1 MFNNAI
7 NSRKGKQTYLKQFKD
22 VYKMSGA
29 VQRLIRSKAKLVA
42 RYTKIMLQIL
52 KFTIITN
59 RLEIKATFVIKSSP
73 SLCEANL
80 ACPCISSI
88 KIIVMKLSYNN
99 KNKVS
104 KLCHLYIPSECC
116 HIFLLLDL
124 ILCIL
129 VE

>member
-1 MFNNAI
+1 MKDLYNM
-7 NSRKGKQTYLKQFKD
+7 SR
-22 VYKMSGA
+22 A

-42 RYTKIMLQIL
+42 GYAKIMPQML
-52 KFTIITN
+52 KFTIILN
-59 RLEIKATFVIKSSP
+59 RLEIKAAFVIKSSP
-73 SLCEANL
+73 SLCEANP
-80 ACPCISSI
+80 ACPCIPSI

-104 KLCHLYIPSECC
+104 KLCHISIHSECC
-116 HIFLLLDL
+116 HIFLLLDQ